1 MSLPSLLLGFL
12 IGFFVVNYVIQKS
25 ERQHLAAR
33 RARRQKTETDTI
45 SELHG
50 PDRVEK

>member
-12 IGFFVVNYVIQKS
+12 LGFFVVNYVIQKA

-33 RARRQKTETDTI
+33 SARRQKTEIDI
-45 SELHG
+45 IDVPNG
-50 PDRVEK
+50 PGENIK